1 MLFTKNQI
9 KILKLFTAN
18 IAKRFSIRRV
28 AKLINVDYSHVY
40 KSIKPLIAEGFL
52 DEDDEKYLWLNYRAN
67 QQLLAYIESLRGL
80 DFLKRKDN
88 STVKLFANEILKEI
102 DTDFF
107 IFIIFGSAVEKE
119 KRSDVDV
126 LLVVDSSDKVD
137 FTEKMAFRVAENY
150 SEKFHIGVISFESV
164 YEMLGK
170 RDELNVMNETLNK
183 HIIFYGAEAYYRMV
197 KNARR

>member
-1 MLFTKNQI
+1 MLFTKNQV

-18 IAKRFSIRRV
+18 ITKRFSIRKV

-40 KSIKPLIAEGFL
+40 KSIKPLIKEGFL
-52 DEDDEKYLWLNYRAN
+52 DEDEEQYLRLDYRAN
-67 QQLLAYIESLRGL
+67 HQLLAYIESLRAL

-88 STVKLFANEILKEI
+88 SIVELFFHEVLNEI

-107 IFIIFGSAVEKE
+107 VFIIFGSAVDQK

-126 LLVVDSSDKVD
+126 LLVVDNAEKVD

-183 HIIFYGAEAYYRMV
+183 HVILYGAEAYYRMV